1 MVPLESKCPLKVTV
15 TSSYQMSLLKNLKAV
30 KLSSND
36 NVVSLISGDVSTVL
50 LHSSADHPTDDTT
63 PLGPLSGKD

>member
-36 NVVSLISGDVSTVL
+36 NVVSLISGDDRIDVSTVL
-50 LHSSADHPTDDTT
+50 LMRAS
-63 PLGPLSGKD
+63 KR